1 MPEQPTHTFFN
12 SRCAEYKTP
21 FGAVPAGQTV
31 TWRLT
36 VPERLGY
43 VDPHLVLTKD
53 REDSVHYRMDFDGQT
68 PGVNH
73 FVFQLAPTTSGL
85 YFYHFDLYTDFRKIY
100 RTANGEG
107 ELTWVNGL
115 DWQLTVYEPDF
126 KTPDW
131 IKDGTM
137 YQIFPDR
144 FYEGVPNKPLPFA
157 DRIYRPDKTGEPY
170 FWPNEQ
176 SDGYLNMDYYG
187 GDFAGIQQK
196 LPYLEELGVT
206 CIYLNPIFEAHSNHR
221 YNTAD
226 YLNVDPLLGTNE
238 EFEVLCREAAKYGIG
253 IVLDGV
259 FSHTGSDSR
268 YFNREG
274 RYGEGGAYR
283 DPNSPYRCWYDFGP
297 QYKGGYRSWWGFE
310 TLPKVDEETPSYVE
324 FITGPGG
331 VIDTWLRRGAAGF
344 RLDVA
349 NELPDEFI
357 EKVRAAVKRVS
368 PEKFLLGE
376 VWEDATTKF
385 GFNKRRTY
393 LLGKGLDSVMN
404 YPFKNAVL
412 DFVKGKPAEQA
423 MTEILTICEH
433 YPAPAMDTALNFLST
448 HDTERALTVI
458 ADEPANGRGRAWQSG
473 RCVTGEA
480 YEEGMLRLRMAY
492 AIIYTLP
499 GVPCLYYGDEI
510 GMQGYRDPFNRAF
523 FCWDSHEERLRPVL
537 AQLAQLRH
545 SCEAFRTGELRVLR
559 AQDGILHYQRVGE
572 AETAE
577 IIVNR
582 SEHIIVEPLASGKHT
597 EVNPMGFTIVV
608 EENGHNPNHS
618 YYDIT

>member
-1 MPEQPTHTFFN
+1 MSCLFN
-12 SRCAEYKTP
+12 SFDPYFKQP
-21 FGAVPAGQTV
+21 FGAVRAGQTV
-31 TWRLT
+31 RLSLCI
-36 VPERLGY
+36 PEELGY
-43 VDPHLVLTKD
+43 VDPHLVLKKEGKFD
-53 REDSVHYRMDFDGQT
+53 VPVYYRMNFDGQT
-68 PGVNH
+68 PRQNH
-73 FVFQLAPTTSGL
+73 FSVEVPLNDPGL
-85 YFYHFDLYTDFRKIY
+85 YFYYFDLYTDFRRIV
-100 RTANGEG
+100 RGPDNCGVISWQDGES
-107 ELTWVNGL
+107 
-115 DWQLTVYEPDF
+115 WQITVYEQDF
-126 KTPDW
+126 ETPES
-131 IKDGTM
+131 IKGKVF

-144 FYEGVPNKPLPFA
+144 FCEGVENKPMPFA
-157 DRIYRPDKTGEPY
+157 DRIYQADKHAEP
-170 FWPNEQ
+170 FWQPNEV
-176 SDGYLNMDYYG
+176 GGHLNEDYFG
-187 GDFAGIQQK
+187 GDLKGIQQK
-196 LPYLEELGVT
+196 LPYLHEMGVDF
-206 CIYLNPIFEAHSNHR
+206 IYLNPIFEAHSNHR

-238 EFEVLCREAAKYGIG
+238 DFEALCTAAQKYGIG

-310 TLPKVDEETPSYVE
+310 TLPEVDEETPSYVE

-349 NELPDEFI
+349 DELPDEFI

-368 PEKFLLGE
+368 PEKF
-376 VWEDATTKF
+376 
-385 GFNKRRTY
+385 

-473 RCVTGEA
+473 RCVTGDA
-480 YEEGMLRLRMAY
+480 YEEGLLRLRMAY

-510 GMQGYRDPFNRAF
+510 AMQGYRDPFNRAF
-523 FCWDSHEERLRPVL
+523 FRWDAHEQRLRPVL

-545 SCEAFRTGELRVLR
+545 TCEAFRTGQLRVLR
-559 AQDGILHYQRVGE
+559 AEDGILHYQRVGKV
-572 AETAE
+572 ETAE

-582 SEHIIVEPLASGKHT
+582 TEHIIVETLASGKST

-608 EENGHNPNHS
+608 EEVGHNPNHS
-618 YYDIT
+618 YYDYV

>member
-1 MPEQPTHTFFN
+1 MPEQPTHIFFN

-53 REDSVHYRMDFDGQT
+53 REDPVHYRMNFDGQT

-206 CIYLNPIFEAHSNHR
+206 CIYLNPIFEAHANHR
-221 YNTAD
+221 YNTAN
-226 YLNVDPLLGTNE
+226 YLKADPLLGTNE
-238 EFEVLCREAAKYGIG
+238 DFAALCAEAKKHGIR
-253 IVLDGV
+253 IILDGV
-259 FSHTGSDSR
+259 FSQTGSDSL

-274 RYGEGGAYR
+274 RYGPGGAYR
-283 DPNSPYRCWYDFGP
+283 DRNSPYRSWYDFDSG
-297 QYKGGYRSWWGFE
+297 YVGGYRSWWGFE
-310 TLPKVDEETPSYVE
+310 TLPEVDEETPSYVE

-349 NELPDEFI
+349 DELPDEFI

-473 RCVTGEA
+473 RCVTGDA
-480 YEEGMLRLRMAY
+480 YEEGLLRLRMAY

-510 GMQGYRDPFNRAF
+510 AMQGYRDPFNRAF
-523 FCWDSHEERLRPVL
+523 FRWDAHEQRLRPVL

-545 SCEAFRTGELRVLR
+545 TCEAFRTGQLRVLR
-559 AQDGILHYQRVGE
+559 AEDGILHYQRVGKV
-572 AETAE
+572 ETAE

-582 SEHIIVEPLASGKHT
+582 TEHIIVETLASGKST

-608 EENGHNPNHS
+608 EEVGHNPNHS
-618 YYDIT
+618 YYDYV